1 MSYLAKCILQQIH
14 VLLAMILLLFFLA
27 GCSTLKNGRRWG
39 QDAIYPVSL
48 ERIRRAAH
56 DAFFDWKTLVPAAGA
71 LIFAIDDFDE
81 RASDWA
87 IDHTPI
93 FGSIEDA
100 KDWSDDLRTV
110 LQVETLI
117 TAFATPGGDM
127 SKDWA
132 FSKLK
137 GLTVELV
144 ARGIT
149 HSTTGFLKDWV
160 DRTRPDGK
168 DGGFPSAHASDAF
181 SYATLSNRNLDVIP
195 MSGKVRLPLKIG
207 NFCLATGV
215 AWARVEGKRHYPSD
229 VLAGAA
235 LGHFISA
242 FIHDAFIGLSED
254 DDVDLAIL
262 PHTEGAMVKVSFIF

>member
-1 MSYLAKCILQQIH
+1 MSCLKKCIPQHLH
-14 VLLAMILLLFFLA
+14 VLLSMVVLFVAFTA
-27 GCSTLKNGRRWG
+27 CSTLKNGRRWG

-87 IDHTPI
+87 VDHAPV

-110 LQVETLI
+110 LQMETLI
-117 TAFATPGGDM
+117 TAFATPGGDR

-132 FSKLK
+132 SAKLK
-137 GLTVELV
+137 GFTVELV
-144 ARGIT
+144 AHGLNGG
-149 HSTTGFLKDWV
+149 TTDLLKDWI
-160 DRTRPDGK
+160 DRTRPDGRG
-168 DGGFPSAHASDAF
+168 GGFPSAHASDAF

-195 MSGKVRLPLKIG
+195 MSKKIRLPLKIG

-242 FIHDAFIGLSED
+242 FIHDAFLGLPE
-254 DDVDLAIL
+254 DDVDLTVL
-262 PHTEGAMVKVSFIF
+262 PHTEGAMVTVSFIF